1 LPVDRRL
8 GQIHLNMGSGGRGRG
23 CYGADRLTRHVCG
36 ISGGKDSSA
45 LAVYMRDKVPEM
57 EYFFC
62 DTGAELPETYAYIAK
77 LEVVLGKKIA
87 RLNSSRGFDHYFEV
101 FKGCLP
107 SPQMRWCTKLLK
119 IKPLE
124 EWLGDDESVSYVA
137 IRADESH
144 RKGHVSSRPNITTRY
159 PFIDGGIDLDG
170 VNRILEEAGI
180 GLPDY
185 YKWRTR
191 SGCYFCFFQRKAEWV
206 GLAKNHPD
214 LFKQAVA
221 IENKVLKDA
230 GASGDASFAEHAM
243 AGRQYTWSQGET
255 LTELLGREDE
265 ILEKHKASIERTKK
279 RQKNLP
285 LVDVLAGALDDE
297 EDTKACTMCHL

>member
-1 LPVDRRL
+1 
-8 GQIHLNMGSGGRGRG
+8 M
-23 CYGADRLTRHVCG
+23 TRHVCG

-45 LAVYMRDKVPEM
+45 LAVYMRDRVPDM

-62 DTGAELPETYAYIAK
+62 DTGAELPETYAYISK
-77 LEVVLGKKIA
+77 LEVALGKKIA

-137 IRADESH
+137 IRADEAH

-159 PFIDGGIDLDG
+159 PFIEDDVDLAG
-170 VNRILEEAGI
+170 VNRILEDAGI

-206 GLAKNHPD
+206 GLAENHPK
-214 LFKQAVA
+214 LFEQAVA

-230 GASGDASFAEHAM
+230 GAGGDASFAEHAM

-255 LTELLGREDE
+255 LLQLVSRKDQ
-265 ILEKHKASIERTKK
+265 IKARHKLAIERE
-279 RQKNLP
+279 RERANSQLKNLP
-285 LVDVLAGALDDE
+285 LVDVLAGALDE
-297 EDTKACTMCHL
+297 EDDSKACTMCHL